1 MKIYHSVDKTGDDSE
16 DEIEEGDPLVLL
28 LSLDSLNN
36 WNPGM
41 ELKAKLSTFSCVVN
55 CLPFCC
61 RQSRGSSQRRSRCK
75 W

>member
-28 LSLDSLNN
+28 LSIVSLNN

-41 ELKAKLSTFSCVVN
+41 ELKAKLSTFQ
-55 CLPFCC
+55 LCC
-61 RQSRGSSQRRSRCK
+61 
-75 W
+75 

>member
-1 MKIYHSVDKTGDDSE
+1 MKIYHSVDKTGDDSK

-41 ELKAKLSTFSCVVN
+41 ELKAKLSVHF
-55 CLPFCC
+55 
-61 RQSRGSSQRRSRCK
+61 
-75 W
+75 